1 MNELEKALP
10 TSALWEQLFKASSVE
25 QFFSQNENEI
35 SLPPFSKYIG
45 ELCKARGEAP
55 ERVIRRANIERS
67 FGHSIFRGDRNPSRD
82 TVLQLAFGFGADME
96 LAQSLLKHA
105 GHSPLYPRV
114 QRDIVIGYCLF
125 HGTGFL
131 ETQHILME
139 LGLPLIGGAIK

>member
-1 MNELEKALP
+1 MNEVSSALP

-25 QFFSQNENEI
+25 QFLGQNENDI
-35 SLPPFSKYIG
+35 GLPSFSEYIG
-45 ELCKARGEAP
+45 ELCKQRGEAP
-55 ERVIRRANIERS
+55 ERIIKRANIERS

-82 TVLQLAFGFGADME
+82 TVLQLAFGFGADMD

-114 QRDIVIGYCLF
+114 PRDVVIGYCLF
-125 HGTGFL
+125 HGISFL

-139 LGLPLIGGAIK
+139 LGLPLVGGTIK